1 MNKSTLELHTKSI
14 EAFSCYAATK
24 VDADYAETVFH
35 RHCNKL
41 INAGI
46 MPTHYLPY
54 WNGGQ
59 ESKGR
64 NEKCTASR
72 ADAEQIEH
80 AFLDTHKDRDE
91 IRMFR
96 SLTSEQKDNM
106 TRNDL
111 KELANVAKGPNS
123 KRSSMMAKFQ
133 IHVNKLEKAALVEAA
148 KSDPAAADKL
158 DATEDKG
165 RRDKDLAALATIQ
178 KRAANTLRDGQMIE
192 AKVAFKTLMDIYN
205 S

>member
-1 MNKSTLELHTKSI
+1 MNKSTLELHTNSI
-14 EAFSCYAATK
+14 EAYSCYAAQK
-24 VDADYAETVFH
+24 LDVDSAEVVFH
-35 RHCNKL
+35 RYCKKL
-41 INAGI
+41 IKAGI
-46 MPTHYLPY
+46 MPTHYQPY

-72 ADAEQIEH
+72 MDADQIEH

-111 KELANVAKGPNS
+111 KALANVAKGPNS

-133 IHVNKLEKAALVEAA
+133 KYVDKLEKAALVESA

>member
-1 MNKSTLELHTKSI
+1 MNKSTLELHTNSI
-14 EAFSCYAATK
+14 VAYSNYTAAEDSKTTAEAA
-24 VDADYAETVFH
+24 FH

-41 INAGI
+41 IKAGI
-46 MPTHYLPY
+46 MPTHYQPY

-72 ADAEQIEH
+72 MDADQIAH

-91 IRMFR
+91 IMMYR
-96 SLTSEQKDNM
+96 SLTSEQKDNI

-111 KELANVAKGPNS
+111 KALANVAKGPNS

-133 IHVNKLEKAALVEAA
+133 KYVDKLEKAALVESA

-192 AKVAFKTLMDIYN
+192 AKAAFKTLMEIYN